1 MDEPNGL
8 PYKNNGNTNII
19 HVPTARDWLM
29 RRMRNQKK
37 RDAR

>member
-8 PYKNNGNTNII
+8 PYTNYGNTIII
-19 HVPTARDWLM
+19 HVPTV